1 MECLI
6 LLLLIFILVIY
17 LGIYTHSN
25 FRNLKNHSNHSHH
38 NKHLNKNK
46 NQEIATEKPCRT
58 DLNDREY
65 LLHMIP
71 HHQVAVDISLLL
83 QKTSKSPKMQ
93 EIFRQLIWTQRYEI
107 KMMEEM
113 LEVLPNDMSGP
124 AKMKKNYI
132 NTISDFIPPNKLGLT
147 KTYCDPHFFDPEA
160 HMKHMEHMELDD
172 KMYLEHMIPHHQV
185 AVDMSKKLLKNTE
198 NDFMIYLAY
207 RIIRS
212 QQEEI
217 IMLQDLLNPRNIFYQ
232 SNNILF

>member
-1 MECLI
+1 MEYIILI
-6 LLLLIFILVIY
+6 SLIFILVIY
-17 LGIYTHSN
+17 LICYSVSNFSNIHSN
-25 FRNLKNHSNHSHH
+25 KNNNNTGKEDPCSN
-38 NKHLNKNK
+38 KL
-46 NQEIATEKPCRT
+46 T
-58 DLNDREY
+58 DKEY

-113 LEVLPNDMSGP
+113 LDVLPDDMSGP
-124 AKMKKNYI
+124 GKMIKNYQS
-132 NTISDFIPPNKLGLT
+132 TIADFIDPNKLGLT
-147 KTYCDPHFFDPEA
+147 QTYCDPHFFDPES

-185 AVDMSKKLLKNTE
+185 AVDMSKKLLKNTN

-207 RIIRS
+207 RIIRT

-217 IMLQDLLNPRNIFYQ
+217 IMLNDLLNPKNYRIQ
-232 SNNILF
+232 SDLIS